1 MRVLLVIPAIFA
13 IVLVAPILLVVAIAL
28 GPAAWGLAGIALV
41 TGCVLFVMNLA
52 SAWTRHTRV
61 PRPRG

>member
-1 MRVLLVIPAIFA
+1 MRVLLVIPAILA

-52 SAWTRHTRV
+52 SAYMRHTRV

>member
-1 MRVLLVIPAIFA
+1 MRVLGVICAFFGVVLLV
-13 IVLVAPILLVVAIAL
+13 PILLVVAIAL

-52 SAWTRHTRV
+52 SGFTRRSRV
-61 PRPRG
+61 PPPHR